1 MTNSILDDFKNAWHK
16 PNNAPAQLIIINVV
30 VFLCLVV
37 VYVLST
43 VAKVD
48 GIFSAIYNQ
57 FSIPPVFSEFLTRPW
72 TLITYGFA
80 HSLSYIFHILFN
92 MLFLFYF
99 GRLIVEYLGNSKV
112 ISIYVLGVIAGG
124 ILYLIAYNTI
134 PFYMETTGN
143 FPGMVGASAAV
154 NAIMVAA
161 AVLIPNY
168 TFYLLLIGPVKI
180 KYIAAF
186 FVVISFLSSVGGN
199 AGGNIAHLGGAAIG
213 WIYVRQIQSGN
224 DIGAWV
230 IQFIA
235 FVQSFFKKPSNIKV
249 THRSEKTKTTRSRP
263 SKRTS
268 APSSSRSKGSAS
280 QEQID
285 AILDKISQSGYESLT
300 KEEKQQLFDAS
311 KK

>member
-1 MTNSILDDFKNAWHK
+1 MTNSILDDFKNAWNK

-30 VFLCLVV
+30 VFLFLGVL
-37 VYVLST
+37 YVFST
-43 VAKVD
+43 IGKAE
-48 GIFSAIYNQ
+48 GFFTAIHNQ
-57 FSIPPVFSEFLTRPW
+57 FSIPPIFSDFISRPW

-80 HSLSYIFHILFN
+80 HSLSDIFHILFN

-99 GRLIVEYLGNSKV
+99 GRLIVEYMGNNKV
-112 ISIYVLGVIAGG
+112 ISIYVLGAMAGAL
-124 ILYLIAYNTI
+124 LYLIAYNTI
-134 PFYMETTGN
+134 PFYMERAPMI
-143 FPGMVGASAAV
+143 PGMVGASAAV
-154 NAIMVAA
+154 DAIMVAA

-186 FVVISFLSSVGGN
+186 FVVVSFLSSVGGN

-213 WIYVRQIQSGN
+213 WIYVRQLQSGN

-230 IQFIA
+230 IQFIE

-249 THRSEKTKTTRSRP
+249 THRSEKTKATR
-263 SKRTS
+263 K
-268 APSSSRSKGSAS
+268 ASSRRASTSGKSKEAS

-300 KEEKQQLFDAS
+300 KEEKQQLFNAS